1 MFLNSYLF
9 SYTSTGSIADVENS
23 RSNYYNGSCSYTPI
37 STVKSVYELYYP
49 VGEHSTSLSSCST
62 SSTYSNY
69 AKIISLNA
77 DPNFVKGT
85 SFLVS
90 EDVFSYCKTNG
101 LESST
106 GSYYAKGIH
115 KVKQVCNYTFVGT
128 CTLPQVYDDSVGAC
142 VTPPVLD
149 TDGDGIP
156 DKCDIDSIDIAT
168 LDCDGDGLANNS
180 DGDIDGDGVP
190 NSSDADALSASNT
203 TSCPSIPS
211 GYNLNLSVVDSSSC
225 ILTNPI
231 FTANDGDLFYFKYA
245 NWDNC
250 RNHCYTFQTS
260 CPKGQAI
267 KNGECRSVEPDISD
281 CAGTSS
287 CRIIGLGVGDL
298 QSCFKTCNCLTTSAP
313 TPTTENNY
321 FYEEVSCADNQT
333 DKDKLDDLRDS
344 SEVNTSVNKLD
355 INGTVNNDSAASFK
369 AALDSYAGAKES
381 TALSQLKELSIQSLE
396 AVKTNSILDNLKS
409 LAENFFNTSTSND
422 GVIDGTLHGIKDNT
436 AISNNLL
443 TGIKD
448 GVDGLKE
455 NSDKVLNNVE
465 GKNSDGTLVDI
476 SDVQTNIANVDSF
489 LTDIQSSFTNI
500 SSSYSSLT
508 ANIEQGFSYS
518 TPAGTSVATTV
529 NAFGRSITFDISP
542 ALIQLSPIIY
552 YFTYVSMFLV
562 AIKIIFLG
570 FMVV

>member
-1 MFLNSYLF
+1 MKKIIFLVLFLNSFLYCAANPAVDFLYYKSSNLEQCRYSTEPYL
-9 SYTSTGSIADVENS
+9 SPYSISETSTVLDYWIYTNELWT
-23 RSNYYNGSCSYTPI
+23 SNCTTTGLVLNKKYTDTRYI
-37 STVKSVYELYYP
+37 WYK
-49 VGEHSTSLSSCST
+49 
-62 SSTYSNY
+62 
-69 AKIISLNA
+69 
-77 DPNFVKGT
+77 
-85 SFLVS
+85 
-90 EDVFSYCKTNG
+90 
-101 LESST
+101 
-106 GSYYAKGIH
+106 
-115 KVKQVCNYTFVGT
+115 NYTG
-128 CTLPQVYDDSVGAC
+128 CSVGQEVINGVCA
-142 VTPPVLD
+142 TPPACATGTTWNPLTD
-149 TDGDGIP
+149 TCQTSDSDGDGIP
-156 DKCDIDSIDIAT
+156 DKCDIDSIDIAI
-168 LDCDGDGLANNS
+168 LDCDDDGLANNS

-203 TSCPSIPS
+203 TTCPLIPS
-211 GYNLNLSVVDSSSC
+211 GYYLNLSVVDSSSC
-225 ILTNPI
+225 TLLNPI

-267 KNGECRSVEPDISD
+267 KNGECRSVEPNIGD

-298 QSCFKTCNCLTTSAP
+298 QSCFKTCNCLTTSSP

-333 DKDKLDDLRDS
+333 DKEKLDDLRDN
-344 SEVNTSVNKLD
+344 SEVNTSVTALD

-369 AALDSYAGAKES
+369 AALDSYAGAKET
-381 TALSQLKELSIQSLE
+381 TALGQLKELALQSLE

-465 GKNSDGTLVDI
+465 GKNSDGTSVDT
-476 SDVQTNIANVDSF
+476 SSLNPNFADVDSF
-489 LTDIQSSFTNI
+489 FTSVQDGFTNI

-508 ANIEQGFSYS
+508 ANIEQGFNYS

-552 YFTYVSMFLV
+552 YFTYISLV
-562 AIKIIFLG
+562 LLAIKIIFLG

>member
-1 MFLNSYLF
+1 MKKIIFLLFFLNSFLYSETYDPHNDYYYYYSGSGTIAYYPRSLVGTLW
-9 SYTSTGSIADVENS
+9 YIETDSTGNYFFGGLLKGPYGDVD
-23 RSNYYNGSCSYTPI
+23 SNTIRAYPEYYRVI
-37 STVKSVYELYYP
+37 K
-49 VGEHSTSLSSCST
+49 
-62 SSTYSNY
+62 
-69 AKIISLNA
+69 
-77 DPNFVKGT
+77 
-85 SFLVS
+85 
-90 EDVFSYCKTNG
+90 
-101 LESST
+101 
-106 GSYYAKGIH
+106 
-115 KVKQVCNYTFVGT
+115 NYTG
-128 CTLPQVYDDSVGAC
+128 CPSGQEIINGAC
-142 VTPPVLD
+142 AVPPTCAAGTTWNSLTD
-149 TDGDGIP
+149 TCVSSDSDGDGIP

-203 TSCPSIPS
+203 TSCPAISS
-211 GYNLNLSVVDSSSC
+211 GYSLNLSVTDSSSC
-225 ILTNPI
+225 STSNPI

-250 RNHCYTFQTS
+250 RNHCYAFQTS

-267 KNGECRSVEPDISD
+267 KNGECRSVEPNIGD

-298 QSCFKTCNCLTTSAP
+298 QSCFKTCNCLTTSSP

-333 DKDKLDDLRDS
+333 DKEKLDDLRDS

-381 TALSQLKELSIQSLE
+381 TALEQLKELSIQSLE

-436 AISNNLL
+436 AIANNLSTESNSL
-443 TGIKD
+443 LSDIKD
-448 GVDGLKE
+448 LLLGDSNSTTASYSETAEQGADRASIDGKLTDASNFLSSITADFDNLK
-455 NSDKVLNNVE
+455 NNLQN
-465 GKNSDGTLVDI
+465 GITPASI
-476 SDVQTNIANVDSF
+476 SAGSSPSFTANVFGRNIDFDLCSTF
-489 LTDIQSSFTNI
+489 SRFASMFYYVFVLIFMFITIRIFYSSF
-500 SSSYSSLT
+500 
-508 ANIEQGFSYS
+508 
-518 TPAGTSVATTV
+518 
-529 NAFGRSITFDISP
+529 
-542 ALIQLSPIIY
+542 
-552 YFTYVSMFLV
+552 
-562 AIKIIFLG
+562 KIGI
-570 FMVV
+570 